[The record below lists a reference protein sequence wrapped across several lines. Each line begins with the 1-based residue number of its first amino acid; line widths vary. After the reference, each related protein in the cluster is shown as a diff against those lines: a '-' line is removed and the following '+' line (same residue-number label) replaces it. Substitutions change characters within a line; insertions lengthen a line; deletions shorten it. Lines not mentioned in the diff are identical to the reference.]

1 MRLVVLAA
9 VFLLACSSSDAD
21 DDDGDACNPPDQ
33 DGIIGGAFSLD
44 VSVSDTDFSPK
55 VVQVQNSANVT
66 LTVRNTGTKVHGF
79 EVGCQSVPGCTVC
92 FPDAAKVSVEPG
104 ASETVTFTA
113 PSLEGLYPVTSTG
126 DTFVGQF
133 SLN

>member
-1 MRLVVLAA
+1 MRLAA
-9 VFLLACSSSDAD
+9 LVAILLVACSSSEGD

-33 DGIIGGAFSLD
+33 DGIIGGEFALD

-55 VVQVQNSANVT
+55 VVQVQNSANVK
-66 LTVRNTGTKVHGF
+66 LTVRNTGTKVHAF
-79 EVGCQSVPGCTVC
+79 EVGCLNVPGCTVC
-92 FPDAAKVSVEPG
+92 FPDEAKVSVEPG
-104 ASETVTFTA
+104 ASKTVTFTA

-126 DTFVGQF
+126 DAFVGQF